1 MVVVVGGCFGGKQ
14 ARRRVDDQEEDR
26 ERQASLLV
34 SAGRMTRPG
43 LEKGAAQGG
52 KGSAR
57 GDDEGRSASDR
68 AGDDERHG
76 RGRARRQL
84 HKASSS
90 PRGSCFILCG
100 FALHFWHQGIWVFG
114 YLEVSAKQSTLDFNQ
129 VNW

>member
-43 LEKGAAQGG
+43 LEKGAAQTG

-57 GDDEGRSASDR
+57 GGYDDEGRSASDC
-68 AGDDERHG
+68 AGDKEQ
-76 RGRARRQL
+76 RGRTR
-84 HKASSS
+84 
-90 PRGSCFILCG
+90 
-100 FALHFWHQGIWVFG
+100 
-114 YLEVSAKQSTLDFNQ
+114 
-129 VNW
+129 